1 MEEVEVSTQN
11 FANKVIYLTG
21 VNFANDKAEEIR
33 VVSEISR
40 ELERNEGY
48 VCRPW
53 FQLLSGKILQATT
66 NLH

>member
-1 MEEVEVSTQN
+1 MSTQN

-48 VCRPW
+48 VCRP
-53 FQLLSGKILQATT
+53 
-66 NLH
+66 